1 MEPDMSDV
9 DQFVFFQI
17 NAQLFALPLCN
28 VQRIARSVEITP
40 LPQAPD
46 IVIGV
51 INVRGKIIPVVDFRK
66 RLNLPLKEISLQ
78 DHLIIGKTDRRSVAL
93 LVDDVTEISRI
104 NDDQITQ
111 RESILSEMPLVKGAV
126 KVKGEIILIHD
137 LEKFLS
143 LDEEKN
149 LKAALKKS
157 ISEKKPKQKTV
168 RKPEKE

>member
-1 MEPDMSDV
+1 MSDIE
-9 DQFVFFQI
+9 QFVFFQL
-17 NAQLFALPLCN
+17 NAQIFALPLSN

-51 INVRGKIIPVVDFRK
+51 INVRGQIVPVVDFRK
-66 RLNLPLKEISLQ
+66 RLNLPPREISLK

-143 LDEEKN
+143 LDEEKKLN
-149 LKAALKKS
+149 AALKENV
-157 ISEKKPKQKTV
+157 SERKPKRKTA
-168 RKPEKE
+168 RKPEKK

>member
-1 MEPDMSDV
+1 MEPVMIDV
-9 DQFVFFQI
+9 EQFVFFQLDS
-17 NAQLFALPLCN
+17 QLFALPLSN

-51 INVRGKIIPVVDFRK
+51 INVRGQIIPAVDFRK
-66 RLNLPLKEISLQ
+66 RLNLPPKELSLK
-78 DHLIIGKTDRRSVAL
+78 DHLIIAKTDRRSVAL

-111 RESILSEMPLVKGAV
+111 RESILSKMPLVKGAV

-143 LDEEKN
+143 LDEEKE
-149 LKAALKKS
+149 LETALKKT
-157 ISEKKPKQKTV
+157 ISEEKPKRKTAK
-168 RKPEKE
+168 KPEKE

>member
-1 MEPDMSDV
+1 MSDI
-9 DQFVFFQI
+9 DQFVFFKI
-17 NAQLFALPLCN
+17 DAQLFALPLCN

-40 LPQAPD
+40 LPRAPD
-46 IVIGV
+46 IVIGI
-51 INVRGKIIPVVDFRK
+51 INVRGQIVPVVDFRK
-66 RLNLPLKEISLQ
+66 RLNMPPREISLQ
-78 DHLIIGKTDRRSVAL
+78 DHLVIGKTDRRSVAL

-143 LDEEKN
+143 LDEAKKLE
-149 LKAALKKS
+149 AALKKNTP
-157 ISEKKPKQKTV
+157 EKKPKRKTA